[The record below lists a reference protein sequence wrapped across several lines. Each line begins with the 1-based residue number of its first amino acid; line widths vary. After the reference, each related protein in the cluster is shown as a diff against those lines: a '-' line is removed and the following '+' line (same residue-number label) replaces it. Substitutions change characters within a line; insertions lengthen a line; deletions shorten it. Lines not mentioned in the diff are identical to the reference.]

1 MKGQRTYSR
10 EHFTNSTATA
20 KALVGTLTFLK
31 TERNK
36 NEAQLQQNPNFI
48 SARTQGMDTRASSV
62 DVRDGA
68 EPKACILIPPLLQF
82 I

>member
-1 MKGQRTYSR
+1 MEGQGTYSR

-20 KALVGTLTFLK
+20 KALVGTLPFLK
-31 TERNK
+31 PKRSK
-36 NEAQLQQNPNFI
+36 NEAQLQQKPNFI
-48 SARTQGMDTRASSV
+48 SARTQQRDTHASSM

-68 EPKACILIPPLLQF
+68 EPTACMLIPPLLQF